1 MSLCSL
7 EHINE
12 RGKDEVRRRREK
24 TETQRMPPKARRGEA
39 KEEGNRRKRQT
50 RRSARG
56 VTPWGQVSPGAR
68 RSQLP
73 RKPKGKRSSR
83 GRRSRRGGKGRE
95 VLARGRGGGTGGSP
109 ANSLVPA
116 PVLAVAADQ
125 KFGACV
131 NEDAL
136 ARDPLLAVGHLGW
149 GCRVN
154 LIDAG

>member
-56 VTPWGQVSPGAR
+56 VTPWGQVSPGAP
-68 RSQLP
+68 RSLP

>member
-12 RGKDEVRRRREK
+12 KGKDEVRRRREK
-24 TETQRMPPKARRGEA
+24 TETQRMPPKARRSEA
-39 KEEGNRRKRQT
+39 KEEEGNRRKRQT

-56 VTPWGQVSPGAR
+56 VTPWGQVSPGAP
-68 RSQLP
+68 RSLP

-131 NEDAL
+131 NENAL